1 MMAERIWVLCIAIL
15 RLLRV
20 SWWYSW
26 VPWEKLNRATF
37 MPALRSFSSM
47 GTVRDAG
54 PKVQTILVFGIRP
67 SFGSSFIIPS
77 MSMFAISLWF
87 QIRSDQIAK
96 DFHKLVWEKLRRN
109 RGLLLTFS
117 AQLSS
122 CGACLLFLFLLLLLY
137 LLSLAPPNCFPF
149 YQMSLSFTLIIIKLY
164 CCVVLNCGQSLNM
177 WMMEKVCL
185 V

>member
-1 MMAERIWVLCIAIL
+1 MRDLKCRRSWSLGYDHRLGAPSLFPLCL
-15 RLLRV
+15 CSPFL
-20 SWWYSW
+20 SD
-26 VPWEKLNRATF
+26 F
-37 MPALRSFSSM
+37 
-47 GTVRDAG
+47 
-54 PKVQTILVFGIRP
+54 
-67 SFGSSFIIPS
+67 
-77 MSMFAISLWF
+77 
-87 QIRSDQIAK
+87 RSDQIAK
-96 DFHKLVWEKLRRN
+96 DFYKLVWEKLRRN

-117 AQLSS
+117 AQLVRCVLTFPIPS
-122 CGACLLFLFLLLLLY
+122 LLLLLY